1 FIQIA
6 APTRNRILQYQEYEG
21 RVRAMAAGINERFA
35 GAPHPPIVLL
45 VEHHQPHT
53 IYEYYRAAEVC
64 VVSSLHDGMNLVA
77 KELVSSRDETNS
89 FATRIMPSWRP
100 ELLRHPLHTTP
111 DASVGRRP
119 PQRMNRAATRFG
131 AGARLLSWW

>member
-1 FIQIA
+1 MQPPWIGKFSFIQIA

-64 VVSSLHDGMNLVA
+64 VVSSLHDGMRS
-77 KELVSSRDETNS
+77 EER
-89 FATRIMPSWRP
+89 R
-100 ELLRHPLHTTP
+100 
-111 DASVGRRP
+111 VGKDGRCRE
-119 PQRMNRAATRFG
+119 REVR
-131 AGARLLSWW
+131 